1 MKKNTLDDLELL
13 MADHLDN
20 ALHESTE
27 YHEAT
32 SAMDEAFDR
41 LKTVLTTAQQELLD
55 QYLVLSGEAAA
66 IREKIGYRQGLRDM
80 IRLLFQDE
88 DKAD

>member
-41 LKTVLTTAQQELLD
+41 LN